1 MGRSLPTTENGKKRT
16 FAFLHFAM
24 IIDLKKSCAPLRKL
38 NKMQL
43 MTPYKKLKLAN
54 ALMLLGVI
62 VMIFGF
68 YRFFAIVA
76 PAPFRMSM
84 AGDGFLILGLF
95 VIPALLASL
104 SGFAWS
110 LIVEKRNPSARVPGT
125 YALRIVVFIF
135 LLVPM
140 VSAFFRSWTD

>member
-1 MGRSLPTTENGKKRT
+1 
-16 FAFLHFAM
+16 
-24 IIDLKKSCAPLRKL
+24 
-38 NKMQL
+38 

-54 ALMLLGVI
+54 ALMLFGVVVI
-62 VMIFGF
+62 IFGF

-76 PAPFRMSM
+76 PAPFRMSTV
-84 AGDGFLILGLF
+84 GEGLLILGLL
-95 VIPALLASL
+95 VIPALVTSL

-140 VSAFFRSWTD
+140 VSAFFQSWTD

>member
-1 MGRSLPTTENGKKRT
+1 
-16 FAFLHFAM
+16 
-24 IIDLKKSCAPLRKL
+24 
-38 NKMQL
+38 

-54 ALMLLGVI
+54 ALMLFGVI

-68 YRFFAIVA
+68 YRFFATVA

-84 AGDGFLILGLF
+84 AGEGFLILGLF

-110 LIVEKRNPSARVPGT
+110 LIVEKRNPSARVPGA

-140 VSAFFRSWTD
+140 VSAIFRSWTD